1 MGWDLHKSQ
10 IFLVL
15 GGKLCNHNFGAFPLP
30 FHTDTFIPLRTHSQ
44 EVAGHDT
51 TSQSLASRE
60 GH

>member
-15 GGKLCNHNFGAFPLP
+15 GGKLCNHNSWEFPL
-30 FHTDTFIPLRTHSQ
+30 PLRTHSQ